1 MATTTPSRADTHA
14 VSVEIDG
21 KDTGIWDKFGG
32 GGIDSE
38 ETKYNPGGMVEQ
50 VSLGGRK
57 TVENVT
63 VSRLYDLDR
72 DHVQVKNWIDR
83 VGKAQVKVI
92 KQHMSKD
99 GLVYGDPLTY
109 TGTLKR
115 VTPPELDSESSDAAL
130 IELEITTAGTVA

>member
-1 MATTTPSRADTHA
+1 MAGARQDTHA
-14 VSVEIDG
+14 VSVEING
-21 KDTGIWDKFGG
+21 VDTGIWDKQGSGG
-32 GGIDSE
+32 VDSE
-38 ETKYNPGGMVEQ
+38 ETKYNPGGMVEA

-72 DHVQVKNWIDR
+72 DHVSVKTWINL
-83 VGKAQVKVI
+83 VGKGQVKVI
-92 KQHMSKD
+92 KQFMSQD
-99 GLVYGDPLTY
+99 GAIYGEPLVY

-130 IELEITTAGTVA
+130 IELEITTAGTVG